1 MTTYIR
7 FYPPGLGM
15 GAAAT
20 KPGLKMGSVFYIYLA
35 DVRPLSELCLTQG
48 GELCLSLSPSDI
60 FRSCKSVKIKIKKV
74 WVYSHLVWWVA
85 LLWPISSFGSISGH
99 LFLQNH
105 QYFIRIMSLSV
116 CYLPDSVQSHTLRTE
131 LLPPCLYCLCLI
143 YTRIDGSQRWHSFG
157 V

>member
-1 MTTYIR
+1 
-7 FYPPGLGM
+7 M

-20 KPGLKMGSVFYIYLA
+20 IPGTKTWSAFYIYLA
-35 DVRPLSELCLTQG
+35 SAWLLSELCLAQG
-48 GELCLSLSPSDI
+48 GGLSLSLWHFIRSYKSD
-60 FRSCKSVKIKIKKV
+60 KIKIKKRIGTFS
-74 WVYSHLVWWVA
+74 SHLVWWVA
-85 LLWPISSFGSISGH
+85 QLWPISSLGSISGH

-143 YTRIDGSQRWHSFG
+143 YTSVDGSQRWQSFG
-157 V
+157 I